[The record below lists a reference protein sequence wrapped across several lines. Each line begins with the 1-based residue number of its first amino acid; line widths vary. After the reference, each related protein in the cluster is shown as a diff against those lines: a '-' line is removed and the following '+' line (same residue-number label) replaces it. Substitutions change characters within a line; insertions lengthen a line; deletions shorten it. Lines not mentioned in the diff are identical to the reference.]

1 MPAKIDFVKASTF
14 TVPTDQPEADGTLE
28 WDATTVVVVMVG
40 AAGAQGTG
48 WAYTSAAAAQVV
60 DHPLSGVAVGSDP
73 FDVGRIHER
82 AVRAVRNLGRPG
94 VVAAAISALDIA
106 LWDLKA
112 RLLGVS
118 LVDLFGPVQGSVPVY
133 GSGGFTTYDEPTLA
147 SQLEGWV
154 GQDGTAEVKIKIGES
169 WGTNPSRDIQRVEF
183 ARRVIGE
190 DVGLMVDANGGYS
203 IGQARRMGQ
212 RMFDVAGICWF
223 EEPVSSDDLPGLKSL
238 REVLEPDIAAGEY
251 GYDEAYFARMVDA
264 GAVDCLQIDVT
275 RCGGFTSWLRAAALA
290 GARNLDVSGH
300 CCPSLHAHV
309 AAAVPNLRHVEFFHD
324 HQRVDGLLFD
334 GTLRPAD
341 GRLSPDPDR
350 PGHGMTLRTDEAE
363 KYRVA

>member
-1 MPAKIDFVKASTF
+1 MPANIDFVSTSTF

-28 WDATTVVVVMVG
+28 WDATTVVVASVG
-40 AAGAQGTG
+40 AAGEQGTG
-48 WAYTSAAAAQVV
+48 WAYTSAAAAGIVE
-60 DHPLSGVAVGSDP
+60 HPLAGIAVGSDP
-73 FDVGRIHER
+73 FDIGRIHER
-82 AVRAVRNLGRPG
+82 AVRAIRNLGRPG

-118 LVDLFGPVQGSVPVY
+118 LVGLLGRCRDSVPVY
-133 GSGGFTTYDEPTLA
+133 GSGGFTTYDETTLA

-154 GQDGTAEVKIKIGES
+154 GQDGTPDVKIKIGQS
-169 WGTNPSRDIQRVEF
+169 WGTDPSRDIRRVTF
-183 ARRVIGE
+183 ARQVIGDE
-190 DVGLMVDANGGYS
+190 VGLMVDANGGYS
-203 IGQARRMGQ
+203 IGQARRMGR
-212 RMFDVAGICWF
+212 RMSDAAGICWF
-223 EEPVSSDDLPGLKSL
+223 EEPVSSDDLVGLNSL
-238 REVLEPDIAAGEY
+238 RKVLEPDIAAGEY
-251 GYDEAYFARMVDA
+251 GYDEAYFARIVDA
-264 GAVDCLQIDVT
+264 AAVDCLQIDVT

-309 AAAVPNLRHVEFFHD
+309 AAAVPNLRHVELFHD

-334 GTLRPAD
+334 GTLRPTG
-341 GRLSPDPDR
+341 GRLSPEPDQ
-350 PGHGMTLRTDEAE
+350 PGHGMTLRAAEAE